1 MAEKV
6 IIDIELK
13 GLGDAKKGLDD
24 LNKKQV
30 EQKEKISE
38 TSGQIKAYEKDL
50 AALRKEQQ
58 STGQTTAEQ
67 AKQEQEL
74 KAKIE
79 QTKIS
84 LQTQKDELTKINSE
98 RRVAVKDLNNY
109 KTAQDANLGSNERM
123 KAQLAILTKEYNSL
137 SQEERQNTAAGK
149 EMGKN
154 ILDLTNKLKQNES
167 AVGDNRRN
175 VGNYVGA
182 LNNLKT
188 SILNVAGAF
197 GVFFGAAQIGRAI
210 KDSVKIVKDF
220 ETSLTNL
227 ANVLG
232 TTREGIPEL
241 IKQAQELGAT
251 SAFSASQVVELQ
263 ESYARLGF
271 SQQQIIDLTPGTIN
285 GAIALR
291 ASADETANLVGA
303 VVNSFDE
310 LAATDATMI
319 IDQMTAATQN
329 SALNFEKLNS
339 ALPNVAGAANAA
351 GVSFN
356 QTVALLGK
364 LSDAGIDA
372 SKSGTALKNIFITA
386 AKEGKTYDQILED
399 IATSGDKLS
408 GAVDKVGKIS
418 AVSATVLANS
428 IEKTGE
434 LNEKILASAG
444 TSEKV
449 AEESLKTVE
458 GQLLLLSSA
467 WEGFILSIDNGNG
480 VISTLIKGVLIFLQR
495 TLSLM
500 TNNGKEILTGITLIA
515 GAIAMY
521 NAQLILAT
529 ANTIKNAVVTK
540 AKAAAD
546 FLLTGAMGAASLA
559 AGAYSTIMGVLT
571 GSISLAQL
579 AAIAFK
585 VTLDV
590 LSGGITLVITAI
602 GAAVA
607 ALVVLINRTDKLTAA
622 QQALIDVQ
630 NDAEKSFVKERLEI
644 DRLTKTIESETTSR
658 EKKLEAIERLNEM
671 MPEGLALI
679 TEEDIA
685 TGKLTEKIELLSE
698 AKLKQYKLDA
708 LRNKQAEVAEEL
720 IDAENSSIEDNI
732 KWYDY
737 AVAGIKSYATYSNKM
752 GEVTEKAE
760 KRRQESIDALKEEQQ
775 ALLESEEATIAEME
789 AVLNNTEAKEDATN
803 ATKQLTE
810 EELKAL
816 DKKKKKQEEDEAKRL
831 VAIDKIIRT
840 EQEELEFKKNK
851 LLEELKIEED
861 RTNLTAAEKAAQKS
875 IIDQYNKDVEKL
887 EQDRLKKIADARYN
901 SIEKDLKAHQESLEK
916 FELENEIALLKE
928 LENFTGTQEEKQAII
943 DEYNKKGIQAQKD
956 AIAAQ
961 MFEID
966 SQINQLFASSE
977 GMNVADQILSKE
989 QVAELKKRLLELEA
1003 AGLKLDAELKT
1014 IGVDPETG
1022 QPSLAK
1028 TLNLSEEQTEQIKAG
1043 YAAATQGIND
1053 ILNIAGQA
1061 LELRTQERIKA
1072 IDEQVQ
1078 SGALSE
1084 EAAEKEKEKIRK
1096 EAFEKQK
1103 KLDIASATM
1112 SYLTG
1117 LVQTIAG
1124 NAKLGFPLAIIMSS
1138 IQSAILTAAYA
1149 TNVAKIKKQKFQD
1162 GGLIQGESHAKG
1174 GVPFTVAGRGGF
1186 EAEGG
1191 EYIVKKSTV
1200 DNYGV
1205 DFMNALNNMKVP
1217 KMFAEGGYVAPTP
1230 AGTISDQVS
1239 RGVSELVSV
1248 TENRQLQVIN
1258 VEQDFTKLQ
1267 TKVSNVEQARTY

>member
-13 GLGDAKKGLDD
+13 GLSDAKKGLDD
-24 LNKKQV
+24 LTKKQI
-30 EQKEKISE
+30 EQREKIKE
-38 TSGQIKAYEKDL
+38 TSKEVKSYEKEL
-50 AALRKEQQ
+50 ASLRKEQAE
-58 STGQTTAEQ
+58 SGNTTAQKAKEEEQ
-67 AKQEQEL
+67 LKQ
-74 KAKIE
+74 KIE
-79 QTKIS
+79 QSKIA
-84 LQTQKDELTKINSE
+84 LANQKDELSKTNAE
-98 RRVAVKDLNNY
+98 RRASIRELNNY
-109 KTAQDANLGSNERM
+109 KAATDTNLGSNERM
-123 KAQLAILTKEYNSL
+123 KAQLAILTKQYNSL
-137 SQEERQNTAAGK
+137 SQEERENTVAGK

-210 KDSVKIVKDF
+210 KDSVKIINDF
-220 ETSLTNL
+220 ETSVTNL

-232 TTREGIPEL
+232 TTSDNIPEL
-241 IKQAQELGAT
+241 VKQAQELGAT
-251 SAFSASQVVELQ
+251 SPFSASHVVELQ
-263 ESYARLGF
+263 EAYARLGF

-291 ASADETANLVGA
+291 SSAEETANLVGA
-303 VVNSFDE
+303 IVNSFDE
-310 LAATDATMI
+310 LSATDATMI

-351 GVSFN
+351 GITFD

-386 AKEGKTYDQILED
+386 AKEGKTYDEILND
-399 IATSGDKLS
+399 IANSGDKLS

-418 AVSATVLANS
+418 AVSATILSNS
-428 IEKTGE
+428 IQETGE
-434 LNEKILASAG
+434 LNKKILDSAG
-444 TSEKV
+444 ASEKV

-458 GQLLLLSSA
+458 GQLSMLSSA

-480 VISTLIKGVLIFLQR
+480 VISNLIKGVLIFLQK

-500 TNNGKEILTGITLIA
+500 TNNGKEILTGITLIT

-521 NAQLILAT
+521 NAQTILAT
-529 ANTIKNAVVTK
+529 AITIKNAIATK

-546 FLLTGAMGAASLA
+546 FLVTGAMGAASLA
-559 AGAYSTIMGVLT
+559 AGAYTTIMGVLT
-571 GSISLAQL
+571 GSISLAEV

-585 VTLDV
+585 ATLDV
-590 LSGGITLVITAI
+590 LSGGITFVITAI

-607 ALVVLINRTDKLTAA
+607 ALVVFINRADELTEA
-622 QQALIDVQ
+622 QKGLIDVQ
-630 NDAEKSFVKERLEI
+630 KESQKSFAAEKLEIERLV
-644 DRLTKTIESETTSR
+644 KTIESETSSR
-658 EKKLEAIERLNEM
+658 QEKAEAIEKLNEL
-671 MPEGLALI
+671 MPEGIGHI
-679 TEEDIA
+679 TDEDVA
-685 TGKLTEKIELLSE
+685 TGKLTDKIKLLSE
-698 AKLKQYKLDA
+698 AKLQQYKLDA
-708 LRNKQAEVAEEL
+708 LRNKQVETSERL
-720 IDAENSSIEDNI
+720 IEAENSTIQDNVSLVEKGVEFFKAFGNVQEANI
-732 KWYDY
+732 AIINK
-737 AVAGIKSYATYSNKM
+737 GIKNRKENIASLKDEAQSYS
-752 GEVTEKAE
+752 EAE
-760 KRRQESIDALKEEQQ
+760 ESL
-775 ALLESEEATIAEME
+775 IAEME
-789 AVLNNTEAKEDATN
+789 ALMNNNKEKENATEK
-803 ATKQLTE
+803 TKQLTE

-816 DKKKKKQEEDEAKRL
+816 EKKRIKQEEDEAKRI
-831 VAIDKIIRT
+831 ASIEKILRT

-861 RTNLTAAEKAAQKS
+861 RTDLTAKEKEAQKS

-887 EQDRLKKIADARYN
+887 EQDRLKKI
-901 SIEKDLKAHQESLEK
+901 EDLKQKELEEEEK
-916 FELENEIALLKE
+916 QRKEDLENEIAE
-928 LENFTGTQEEKQAII
+928 LEYKKFRELEQANLTAEQKLAIERKFQQEK
-943 DEYNKKGIQAQKD
+943 AQ
-956 AIAAQ
+956 
-961 MFEID
+961 
-966 SQINQLFASSE
+966 
-977 GMNVADQILSKE
+977 
-989 QVAELKKRLLELEA
+989 LELESLTNQATMIKAQLDGLTADAGGGLIEPLTPEEETTLKKQLNEINAEMQELQTTIQGNADEGIKGLNLLNGLGLDEAGMEKLNFSIDTIKSSISSIGNLMASITERNKKVIQEQVEAGVISQEQADKKIEAIERKAFKRQKAIQIATATANA
-1003 AGLKLDAELKT
+1003 AQGVLAALAQTTDPTPTQSLRVANAAM
-1014 IGVDPETG
+1014 IGVLGAIQVATV
-1022 QPSLAK
+1022 
-1028 TLNLSEEQTEQIKAG
+1028 
-1043 YAAATQGIND
+1043 AA
-1053 ILNIAGQA
+1053 
-1061 LELRTQERIKA
+1061 
-1072 IDEQVQ
+1072 
-1078 SGALSE
+1078 
-1084 EAAEKEKEKIRK
+1084 
-1096 EAFEKQK
+1096 
-1103 KLDIASATM
+1103 
-1112 SYLTG
+1112 
-1117 LVQTIAG
+1117 
-1124 NAKLGFPLAIIMSS
+1124 
-1138 IQSAILTAAYA
+1138 
-1149 TNVAKIKKQKFQD
+1149 QKFQD
-1162 GGLIQGESHAKG
+1162 GGLIQGASHSQG

-1205 DFMNALNNMKVP
+1205 DFMNALNNMRIP

-1230 AGTISDQVS
+1230 TGTISDQVS

>member
-13 GLGDAKKGLDD
+13 GLADAKKGLDD
-24 LNKKQV
+24 LTKKQV
-30 EQKEKISE
+30 EQKEKITE
-38 TSGQIKAYEKDL
+38 TSAEIKAYEKEL

-58 STGQTTAEQ
+58 TTGQTTAEQ
-67 AKQEQEL
+67 AKKEQEL
-74 KAKIE
+74 KQNIE

-84 LQTQKDELTKINSE
+84 LQAQKDELSKINSE
-98 RRVAVKDLNNY
+98 RRVAVRDLNNY

-123 KAQLAILTKEYNSL
+123 KAQLAILTKQYNSL

-210 KDSVKIVKDF
+210 KDSVKIINNF

-227 ANVLG
+227 GNVLG

-399 IATSGDKLS
+399 IATSGDKLT

-458 GQLLLLSSA
+458 GQLSMLSSA

-480 VISTLIKGVLIFLQR
+480 VISTLIKGVLIFLQK
-495 TLSLM
+495 TLGLM
-500 TNNGKEILTGITLIA
+500 TNNGKEILTGITLIT
-515 GAIAMY
+515 GAIALY

-529 ANTIKNAVVTK
+529 ATTIKNTIISQK
-540 AKAAAD
+540 KAAVD
-546 FLLTGAMGAASLA
+546 LLVAARMGAASLA
-559 AGAYSTIMGVLT
+559 AAAYSTIMGVLT
-571 GSISLAQL
+571 GSISLAEA

-585 VTLDV
+585 ATLDV
-590 LSGGITLVITAI
+590 LSGGLTLVITAI

-607 ALVVLINRTDKLTAA
+607 GLIVLINRTDKLTAA

-644 DRLTKTIESETTSR
+644 DRLTKIIESETTSR
-658 EKKLEAIERLNEM
+658 EKKLAAIERLNEI
-671 MPEGLALI
+671 MPEGLAHI

-685 TGKLTEKIELLSE
+685 TGKLTEKIELLSQ
-698 AKLKQYKLDA
+698 AKLNQYKLDA

-720 IDAENSSIEDNI
+720 LDSENSSVQDNI

-737 AVAGIKSYATYSNKM
+737 AIASITSFGNAQVAMIKTTQK
-752 GEVTEKAE
+752 GVE
-760 KRRQESIDALKEEQQ
+760 RRQENISSLTEEQQ

-789 AVLNNTEAKEDATN
+789 AILNNTEAKEDAAN

-810 EELKAL
+810 AEIKELE
-816 DKKKKKQEEDEAKRL
+816 KKKKKQEEDEAKRIA
-831 VAIDKIIRT
+831 AIEKIIRT
-840 EQEELEFKKNK
+840 EQEELEFKKDK

-887 EQDRLKKIADARYN
+887 EADRIKKIEDAKIKA
-901 SIEKDLKAHQESLEK
+901 IEEEEK
-916 FELENEIALLKE
+916 QRKEALENEIAE
-928 LENFTGTQEEKQAII
+928 LEYKKFRELEQANLTAEQKLAI
-943 DEYNKKGIQAQKD
+943 ERKFQQQKAQ
-956 AIAAQ
+956 
-961 MFEID
+961 
-966 SQINQLFASSE
+966 
-977 GMNVADQILSKE
+977 
-989 QVAELKKRLLELEA
+989 LELESLNNQA
-1003 AGLKLDAELKT
+1003 TMIKAQLDGLTADAGGGLIEPLTPEEETTLKKQLNEINAEMQELQST
-1014 IGVDPETG
+1014 IQGNEDEG
-1022 QPSLAK
+1022 IK
-1028 TLNLSEEQTEQIKAG
+1028 GLNLLNGLGLDEAGMEKLNFSIDTIKSSISSIGNLMASITERNKKVIQEQVEAGVISQEQADKKIEAIERKAFKR
-1043 YAAATQGIND
+1043 Q
-1053 ILNIAGQA
+1053 
-1061 LELRTQERIKA
+1061 KA
-1072 IDEQVQ
+1072 IQIATATANAAQGVLAALAQTTDPTPTQSLRVANAAMIGILGAIQV
-1078 SGALSE
+1078 ATV
-1084 EAAEKEKEKIRK
+1084 AA
-1096 EAFEKQK
+1096 
-1103 KLDIASATM
+1103 
-1112 SYLTG
+1112 
-1117 LVQTIAG
+1117 
-1124 NAKLGFPLAIIMSS
+1124 
-1138 IQSAILTAAYA
+1138 
-1149 TNVAKIKKQKFQD
+1149 QKFQD
-1162 GGLIQGESHAKG
+1162 GGLIQGASHSQG

-1230 AGTISDQVS
+1230 VGTISDEVS

>member
-13 GLGDAKKGLDD
+13 GLADAKKGLDD
-24 LNKKQV
+24 LTKKQV
-30 EQKEKISE
+30 EQKEKITE
-38 TSGQIKAYEKDL
+38 TSAEIKAYEKEL

-58 STGQTTAEQ
+58 TTGQTTAEQ
-67 AKQEQEL
+67 AQKEQEL
-74 KAKIE
+74 KQNIE

-84 LQTQKDELTKINSE
+84 LQTQKDELSKINSE
-98 RRVAVKDLNNY
+98 RRIAVKDLNNY

-123 KAQLAILTKEYNSL
+123 KAQLAILTKQYNSL

-154 ILDLTNKLKQNES
+154 ILDLTNKLKQNEA

-210 KDSVKIVKDF
+210 KDSVKIINDF

-241 IKQAQELGAT
+241 INQAQELGAT

-263 ESYARLGF
+263 EAYARLGF

-399 IATSGDKLS
+399 IATSGDKLT

-418 AVSATVLANS
+418 AVSATILSNS

-434 LNEKILASAG
+434 LNEKILDSAG

-458 GQLLLLSSA
+458 GQLGMLSSA

-500 TNNGKEILTGITLIA
+500 TNNGKEILTGITLIT
-515 GAIAMY
+515 GAIALY

-529 ANTIKNAVVTK
+529 ANTVRNAIATK

-546 FLLTGAMGAASLA
+546 FLMTGAMGAASLA

-571 GSISLAQL
+571 GSISLAQV

-585 VTLDV
+585 ATLDI
-590 LSGGITLVITAI
+590 LSGGITFVITAI

-630 NDAEKSFVKERLEI
+630 NDAEKSFIKERLEI

-658 EKKLEAIERLNEM
+658 EDKLKAIERLNEI
-671 MPEGLALI
+671 MPEGLAHI

-685 TGKLTEKIELLSE
+685 TGKLTEKIELLSQ
-698 AKLKQYKLDA
+698 AKLQQYKLDA

-720 IDAENSSIEDNI
+720 LDAENSSIRDNM

-737 AVAGIKSYATYSNKM
+737 FATTYSNALKK
-752 GEVTEKAE
+752 GEKNREEYIA
-760 KRRQESIDALKEEQQ
+760 SLKEEQQ
-775 ALLESEEATIAEME
+775 ALLESEEATIAEID
-789 AVLNNTEAKEDATN
+789 ALINNTEAKENAAN
-803 ATKQLTE
+803 ATKQLSE
-810 EELKAL
+810 EEIKAL
-816 DKKKKKQEEDEAKRL
+816 EKKKKKQEEDEAKRIA
-831 VAIDKIIRT
+831 AIEKIIRT
-840 EQEELEFKKNK
+840 EQEELEFKKDK
-851 LLEELKIEED
+851 LLEELKIEEN

-887 EQDRLKKIADARYN
+887 EQDRLKKIGELKQKELEEE
-901 SIEKDLKAHQESLEK
+901 EKQRKED
-916 FELENEIALLKE
+916 LENEIAE
-928 LENFTGTQEEKQAII
+928 LEYKKFRELEQANLTAEQKLAI
-943 DEYNKKGIQAQKD
+943 ERKFQQQKAQ
-956 AIAAQ
+956 
-961 MFEID
+961 
-966 SQINQLFASSE
+966 
-977 GMNVADQILSKE
+977 
-989 QVAELKKRLLELEA
+989 LELESLTNQA
-1003 AGLKLDAELKT
+1003 AMIKAELDGLTAESGGGLIKPLTPEEETTLKKQLNEINEEMQNLQNT
-1014 IGVDPETG
+1014 IQGNEEEEIEGIDLLNGLGLDEEGQEKLNFAIDTIKSSISSIGNLMASITERNKKVIQEQVEAGVIS
-1022 QPSLAK
+1022 Q
-1028 TLNLSEEQTEQIKAG
+1028 EQADKKIEAIERKAFKR
-1043 YAAATQGIND
+1043 Q
-1053 ILNIAGQA
+1053 
-1061 LELRTQERIKA
+1061 KA
-1072 IDEQVQ
+1072 IQIATATANAAQGVLAALAQTTDPTPTQSLRVANAAMIGILGAIQV
-1078 SGALSE
+1078 ATV
-1084 EAAEKEKEKIRK
+1084 AA
-1096 EAFEKQK
+1096 
-1103 KLDIASATM
+1103 
-1112 SYLTG
+1112 
-1117 LVQTIAG
+1117 
-1124 NAKLGFPLAIIMSS
+1124 
-1138 IQSAILTAAYA
+1138 
-1149 TNVAKIKKQKFQD
+1149 QKFQD
-1162 GGLIQGESHAKG
+1162 GGLIQGASHSQG

-1205 DFMNALNNMKVP
+1205 DFMNALNNMRIP

-1230 AGTISDQVS
+1230 VGTISDEVS